1 MIGCVGQRCGL
12 ALCVAGVVLVAGC
25 APVAQQAGVPLQH
38 AVGVEGVDAQT
49 YAKAINGP
57 AHLWVPGE
65 PNVACFDS
73 SAPIN
78 PEILAQVDAL
88 MRAGLPKYQLSAT
101 NGRWTTTATNGS
113 GIPIGTPITVTWSL
127 VPDGIR
133 VSPTLPPPTDGSLDP
148 QRSRL
153 FERLDAQFGG
163 NRSLW
168 LAQFQAAFDRWS
180 ELSGITFVRVQSG
193 ANPWDDGAVWGTG
206 GNTTSRGDIRIGMR
220 PIDVVGNVLAFNSYP
235 NNGDMVLDF
244 EENWGQSANT
254 YRFLRNIVMHE
265 LGHGQ
270 GIAHNCPVN
279 QLGSGNRMLLEPS
292 YSAVFDG
299 PQQDDIRAVQ
309 ENYGDAAEPNG
320 TPATATLLGDVTPG
334 STQTF
339 GTVSTASSASRYSLI
354 FTDEDYFKFT
364 TTVPLVVSIAATPVG
379 TTYLTGDCTT
389 NPSGTSVNA
398 SNIGD
403 LLVEVYNVDGSV
415 SYGVQNTA
423 AIGVEELVANVLFP
437 AGGGMFR
444 VRSAASLADTQLYTV
459 RLEASSAIAFSS
471 SNTAGPVVLT
481 WGAVTGNTGYRVY
494 RSATGD
500 RASATLISTQTG
512 TSLTDTASTP
522 AAATYWVE
530 TNQAGRPNTVIGG
543 PLVAAARPACGL
555 SDVAGPGQSVGPDNT
570 LTADD
575 IIVFLNWFF
584 ASDTRADVAGP
595 GQSTSADGQFT
606 ADDIIVFLNRFFAGC

>member
-25 APVAQQAGVPLQH
+25 APTAQQAGVPLQH

-88 MRAGLPKYQLSAT
+88 MRAGLPKYQLG
-101 NGRWTTTATNGS
+101 NRWTTTATNGS

-206 GNTTSRGDIRIGMR
+206 GNATSRGDIRIGMR

-235 NNGDMVLDF
+235 NSGDMVLDF

-254 YRFLRNIVMHE
+254 YRFLRNIIMHE

-270 GIAHNCPVN
+270 GIAHTCPER
-279 QLGSGNRMLLEPS
+279 QSGSGNRMLLEPS
-292 YSAVFDG
+292 YSADFDG

-320 TPATATLLGDVTPG
+320 TPATATLLGAVAPG

-339 GTVSTASSASRYSLI
+339 GTVSTASSASRYSVV

-379 TTYLTGDCTT
+379 TTYRTGDCQT

-398 SNIGD
+398 RNVGD
-403 LLVEVYNVDGSV
+403 LLVEVYNVDGSL

-444 VRSAASLADTQLYTV
+444 VRSAASLVDTQLYTV
-459 RLEASSAIAFSS
+459 RLQASSAIAFSS

-494 RSATGD
+494 RSATGN

-522 AAATYWVE
+522 AGATYWVE

-595 GQSTSADGQFT
+595 GQSTTADGQFT